1 MKLNL
6 IRFDQTTSLL
16 LSRQLKTLRLD
27 LICGLF
33 FHLSLALL

>member
-1 MKLNL
+1 MKLN
-6 IRFDQTTSLL
+6 RFDQTTSLL
-16 LSRQLKTLRLD
+16 LSRQLKAFRLD